1 MNALMLFVLLTQ
13 VTGGSGGG
21 GSSSGCYHEE
31 AAPPAC
37 VKALKLAVEAVRA
50 AWAPRRPKPK
60 LSEDG
65 AVGMK
70 AWTWSGVEAQ
80 LCHDGRGGYDNCCL
94 KPKESERL
102 RCSAD
107 KVEQEEAEKAA
118 RSVKEF
124 AAINALDAVDEA
136 CGDWEL
142 K

>member
-1 MNALMLFVLLTQ
+1 MNALMLFVLLAQ

-37 VKALKLAVEAVRA
+37 VKALKLAVEAARA
-50 AWAPRRPKPK
+50 AWAPRRPKP
-60 LSEDG
+60 SEDG

-118 RSVKEF
+118 RSVKELT
-124 AAINALDAVDEA
+124 AINALDAVDEA